1 MARLFAEDEVRQ
13 LTDGAVAQAIA
24 PLLARIAELD
34 L

>member
-1 MARLFAEDEVRQ
+1 MARLFTEDEVRQ
-13 LTDGAVAQAIA
+13 LIAATVAQAIA